1 MTVPE
6 ALNRTVM
13 IGLKFVIIALALT
26 ALTRSCDMSTPAHA
40 GEVCLTPE
48 LALDA
53 VPTAEQTEFDAIEL
67 LDGPVF
73 TQWIRYLDRSGV
85 DWPDDATAAMAF
97 YKRQK
102 GHGQDVRMVWFK
114 DDCAIGK
121 SSLPAQIWLVFA
133 GSGEP
138 V

>member
-102 GHGQDVRMVWFK
+102 GHGQDVRM
-114 DDCAIGK
+114 
-121 SSLPAQIWLVFA
+121 L
-133 GSGEP
+133 E
-138 V
+138 